1 MPHKYLIKIFTK
13 ALQTEFNV
21 ECLKPLNNID
31 DVHKQIIDFMG
42 KNAIKWDQNPLQF
55 TNTANGGEFYITY
68 EEVTNGPEQNGIV
81 RKENTT
87 RVHVE

>member
-42 KNAIKWDQNPLQF
+42 KNAIKWDPNPLQF
-55 TNTANGGEFYITY
+55 TNPANGGEYYIPY

>member
-42 KNAIKWDQNPLQF
+42 KNAIKWDPNPLQF

-81 RKENTT
+81 REKNTT

>member
-42 KNAIKWDQNPLQF
+42 KNAIKWDPNPLQF

-68 EEVTNGPEQNGIV
+68 EEVTNGHEQNGIV
-81 RKENTT
+81 RKQNTT

>member
-1 MPHKYLIKIFTK
+1 MPHKYLIKIFTQE
-13 ALQTEFNV
+13 LQTKFNV
-21 ECLKPLNNID
+21 ECLKPLNDIA
-31 DVHKQIIDFMG
+31 DVHQQIIDFMG
-42 KNAIKWDQNPLQF
+42 KNAIKWDPNPLQF

>member
-1 MPHKYLIKIFTK
+1 MLHKYLIKIFTK

-42 KNAIKWDQNPLQF
+42 KNAIKWDPNPLQF